1 MSTVLRPAGPEPAQV
16 YWTRRLLVLGGLILV
31 VVLIWSVLSGLGG
44 GDGNGEAEG
53 ATQDDA
59 AADGATQDEPATDT
73 PAARTCTA
81 EDLTLIVTTD
91 TRAYPAGSQPV
102 FTVTITNTSD
112 SSCAVDAGE
121 ASRELLVTSGV
132 DRIWSSLDCAAA
144 DAAERVLLLPAG
156 GSDDPVSVTWPRI
169 RSAEGCTTGLP
180 EPRAPGTYRVV
191 AKLVGAASEPAV
203 FDLG

>member
-16 YWTRRLLVLGGLILV
+16 YWTRRLLVLAGLILV
-31 VVLIWSVLSGLGG
+31 VVLIWSVFSGLGG
-44 GDGNGEAEG
+44 GNGDAEG
-53 ATQDDA
+53 TTQDDA

-91 TRAYPAGSQPV
+91 TRAYPAGSQPA
-102 FTVTITNTSD
+102 FAVTITNTST

-121 ASRELLVTSGV
+121 ASRELLVTSGS
-132 DRIWSSLDCAAA
+132 DRIWSSLDCVAA

-169 RSAEGCTTGLP
+169 RSAAGCTEGLP
-180 EPRAPGTYRVV
+180 DPRPGTYRVV

>member
-31 VVLIWSVLSGLGG
+31 VALIWSLISGLGG
-44 GDGNGEAEG
+44 GNGDAQG
-53 ATQDDA
+53 TTQGDA
-59 AADGATQDEPATDT
+59 AADGVTQETPATDA

-91 TRAYPAGSQPV
+91 THAYPAGSQPV
-102 FTVTITNTSD
+102 FTVTITNTGD

-121 ASRELLVTSGV
+121 ASRELLVTSGS

-169 RSAEGCTTGLP
+169 RSAAGCTAGLP